1 MFGNLGDLMGKVKD
15 LQANMQAAQEQL
27 SAITETGESGAG
39 LVRATVNGH
48 KKLLKLEIDP
58 SIVGPGDAEM
68 MQDLIVA
75 AVNKALD
82 TIEPK
87 IKEHLKSATQGS
99 LPNIPGLDF
108 GSFLK

>member
-15 LQANMQAAQEQL
+15 LQANMQAAQEHL
-27 SAITETGESGAG
+27 SSITETGESGAG
-39 LVRATVNGH
+39 LVKATINGH
-48 KKLLKLEIDP
+48 KKLLSLEIDP
-58 SIVGPGDAEM
+58 SIVQPGDTELMA
-68 MQDLIVA
+68 DLIVA
-75 AVNKALD
+75 AVNKALE

-99 LPNIPGLDF
+99 LPNIPGLDL